1 MLEVCNLTFTYPSND
16 RTWSFDF
23 QVGQGQCIAIDGP
36 SGSGK
41 STLLGLLA
49 GFLQPTAGTITWQGQ
64 NVDQLAPWQRP
75 MTSVFQEHNL
85 FEHLDVQTNIGLGI
99 HPGMKLSRE
108 QKQSIQMGLA
118 RVGLA
123 GYGER
128 MPSALSGGQ
137 RQRIALL
144 RALLRNQPL
153 LLLDEPLTG
162 LDQDTRSTLRAMLVE
177 QKAQGVTMVLAS
189 HDEEDRQVLADSQWS
204 L

>member
-1 MLEVCNLTFTYPSND
+1 MLEVHNLTFAYPSND
-16 RTWSFDF
+16 RTWCFDF
-23 QVGQGQCIAIDGP
+23 QVARGQCIAIDGP

-49 GFLQPTAGTITWQGQ
+49 GFLSPAAGTITWQGQ
-64 NVDQLAPWQRP
+64 HVDQLAPWQRP

-108 QKQSIQMGLA
+108 QKQAIQEGLA

-123 GYGER
+123 GFGER

-137 RQRIALL
+137 RQRVALL

-162 LDQDTRSTLRAMLVE
+162 LDEDTRNTLRTMLVE
-177 QKAQGVTMVLAS
+177 HKTQGITMVLAS
-189 HDEEDRQVLADSQWS
+189 HDEEDRQVLADSRWN

>member
-1 MLEVCNLTFTYPSND
+1 MLEVRNLTYTYPSND
-16 RTWSFDF
+16 RTWCFDF
-23 QVGQGQCIAIDGP
+23 QVFRGQCIAIDGP

-49 GFLQPTAGTITWQGQ
+49 GFLRPTAGTITWQGQ

>member
-1 MLEVCNLTFTYPSND
+1 MLEVRNLTFTYPSND
-16 RTWSFDF
+16 RTWCFDF
-23 QVGQGQCIAIDGP
+23 QVSLGQCIAIDGP
-36 SGSGK
+36 SGAGK

-49 GFLQPTAGTITWQGQ
+49 GFLRPTTGTITWQGQ
-64 NVDQLAPWQRP
+64 DVDQLAPWQRP

-162 LDQDTRSTLRAMLVE
+162 LDQDTRNTLRAMLVE

>member
-1 MLEVCNLTFTYPSND
+1 MLEVRNLTFTYPSND
-16 RTWSFDF
+16 CTWSFDF
-23 QVGQGQCIAIDGP
+23 QVGRGQCIAIDGP

-49 GFLQPTAGTITWQGQ
+49 GFLSPAAGTIIWQGQ

-108 QKQSIQMGLA
+108 QKQAIQAGLA

-123 GYGER
+123 GFGER

-137 RQRIALL
+137 RQRVALL

-162 LDQDTRSTLRAMLVE
+162 LDEDTRNTLRAMLVE
-177 QKAQGVTMVLAS
+177 HKAQGITIVLAS
-189 HDEEDRQVLADSQWS
+189 HDEEDRQVLADSRWS

>member
-1 MLEVCNLTFTYPSND
+1 MLEVRNLTFTYPSIE
-16 RTWSFDF
+16 RAWCFDF
-23 QVGQGQCIAIDGP
+23 QLERGQCIAIDGP

-49 GFLQPTAGTITWQGQ
+49 GFLEPAAGTITWQGQ
-64 NVDQLAPWQRP
+64 NLVKLAPWQRP

-99 HPGMKLSRE
+99 HPGMKLSYE
-108 QKQSIQMGLA
+108 QKQAIQKGLA

-137 RQRIALL
+137 RQRVALL

-162 LDQDTRSTLRAMLVE
+162 LDEDTRNTLRAMLLE
-177 QKAQGVTMVLAS
+177 HKTQGMTMVLAS
-189 HDEEDRQVLADSQWS
+189 HDEEDRQVLADTRWS

>member
-1 MLEVCNLTFTYPSND
+1 MLEVRNLTFTYPSNE
-16 RTWSFDF
+16 RTWCFDF
-23 QVGQGQCIAIDGP
+23 QVGRGQCIAIDGP

-49 GFLQPTAGTITWQGQ
+49 GFLSPAAGTITWQGQ

-99 HPGMKLSRE
+99 HPGMKLSRD
-108 QKQSIQMGLA
+108 QKQAIQEGLA

-137 RQRIALL
+137 RQRVALL

-162 LDQDTRSTLRAMLVE
+162 LDEATRNTLRAMLVE
-177 QKAQGVTMVLAS
+177 HKTQGITMVLAS
-189 HDEEDRQVLADSQWS
+189 HDEEDRHVLADSRWS

>member
-16 RTWSFDF
+16 RTWNFDF
-23 QVGQGQCIAIDGP
+23 QVGRGQCIAIDGP

-49 GFLQPTAGTITWQGQ
+49 GFLRPTAGTITWQGQ

-108 QKQSIQMGLA
+108 QKQAIQMGLA

-162 LDQDTRSTLRAMLVE
+162 LDQDTRNTLRAMLVE

>member
-1 MLEVCNLTFTYPSND
+1 MLEVRNLTFAYPSNE
-16 RTWSFDF
+16 RTWCFDF
-23 QVGQGQCIAIDGP
+23 QVGRGQCIAIDGP

-49 GFLQPTAGTITWQGQ
+49 GFLSPAAGTITWQGQ

-108 QKQSIQMGLA
+108 QKQAIQEGLA

-137 RQRIALL
+137 RQRVALL

-162 LDQDTRSTLRAMLVE
+162 LDEDTRNTLRAMLVE
-177 QKAQGVTMVLAS
+177 HKTQGITMVLAS
-189 HDEEDRQVLADSQWS
+189 HDEEDRQVLADSRWN

>member
-1 MLEVCNLTFTYPSND
+1 MLEVRNLTFTYPSNE
-16 RTWSFDF
+16 RTWCFDF
-23 QVGQGQCIAIDGP
+23 QVGRGQCIAIDGP

-49 GFLQPTAGTITWQGQ
+49 GLLSPAAGTITWQGQ

-99 HPGMKLSRE
+99 HPGMKLSRD
-108 QKQSIQMGLA
+108 QKQAIQEGLA

-137 RQRIALL
+137 RQRVALL

-162 LDQDTRSTLRAMLVE
+162 LDEDTRNTLRAMMVE
-177 QKAQGVTMVLAS
+177 HKTQGVTMILAS
-189 HDEEDRQVLADSQWS
+189 HDEEDRHVLADSRWN